1 MIQRRLETKISD
13 ALMRSPSVALVSP
26 RQVGKTTI
34 ALTISETTPSIYL
47 DLESRLDLE
56 KVRDITA
63 FHEDNRDKLIML
75 NQVQRLPEVF
85 APLRGIIDKE
95 RSKGNKTK
103 GFHIACEDIKPE
115 KRYAIYS
122 GKNCFSFGDGI
133 TAIPLLDLIKEILN
147 KQ

>member
-1 MIQRRLETKISD
+1 
-13 ALMRSPSVALVSP
+13 
-26 RQVGKTTI
+26 
-34 ALTISETTPSIYL
+34 
-47 DLESRLDLE
+47 
-56 KVRDITA
+56 
-63 FHEDNRDKLIML
+63 ML